1 MQLQVNEFEKM
12 MEELSAIT
20 EKLESGKLTLSESME
35 LFEKGVG
42 LTKKCSELLESAKIR
57 IMKITSDT
65 EGAVKEE
72 PFDVEEE

>member
-1 MQLQVNEFEKM
+1 MNEFEKM
-12 MEELSAIT
+12 MEELSSIT

-42 LTKKCSELLESAKIR
+42 LTKKCSELLENAKIK

-65 EGAVKEE
+65 EGDVKEE

>member
-1 MQLQVNEFEKM
+1 MNEFEKM
-12 MEELSAIT
+12 MEELGVIT

-42 LTKKCSELLESAKIR
+42 LTKKCSELLENAKIK
-57 IMKITSDT
+57 IMKITSDS

-72 PFDVEEE
+72 PFDVSEE